1 MQTIQLYI
9 QGTRVDMFDDESV
22 SITQTIKNVR
32 DIEKVFTSFTKQ
44 FTLPASKTNNKL
56 FKHYYNFDIVD
67 GFDGRKK
74 VAANIELN
82 YIPFKNGKLKL
93 DGVEMKDNKP
103 FSYKVIFYGDTVSLR
118 DIIGDDKLSD
128 LDFGNDFDGIKYDA
142 TTIETYLTTKNPATP
157 TEDLIVPLITHSQI
171 PFYDSGSTGNPNN
184 MDYVSSTTYQGVF
197 WNELK
202 YAIRLNRIIEAIED
216 TYSIS
221 FSDGFF
227 KDTANTRFYNL
238 FMWLHRKKGFVET
251 ESGEAENFVNN
262 FTPNSSDLNFQMTSD
277 RLIAV
282 LDPARLSSMS
292 VTVTPVTSDPYRIK
306 IVRNDASAIYLSGN
320 VTGTQTVTEGVDFT
334 YSYGTYKVYLLT
346 EVASI
351 TIVSVTWNITYDGVT
366 SLTFS
371 TSGSFNIASD
381 IPFVISQQIP
391 KIGVID
397 FLTGLFKMF
406 NLVAE
411 VEEDGTIYVDT
422 LDTYYAAIAS
432 GGKRSQDAPYDISE
446 FVDVSSS
453 NVNAALPFSEI
464 DYLYKDTGTILAK
477 KYNELVNKD
486 WGAINYIDDQ
496 VPTDRFTG
504 GIYKVEVPFHHAQFE
519 RLTDLD
525 TGSQTEIV
533 IGKFVDD
540 NRDPYFGSPLVFYA
554 VRHNI
559 PAGYAFVTAVNASNV
574 PTAVS
579 NETFAN
585 VPLNTLALSEATS
598 DKSLHF
604 TEELGEYDNVVFEG
618 SLFEDYY
625 KTYIQNV
632 FKLNNRITKV
642 TAYLPL
648 RILLNYTLADRFQI
662 VGRVYKI
669 NSIQTNLLTG
679 KSEIELLND

>member
-1 MQTIQLYI
+1 MQSIQLYI
-9 QGTRVDMFDDESV
+9 EGTRVDMFDDESV
-22 SITQTIKNVR
+22 SITQTIKNVK

-56 FKHYYNFDIVD
+56 FKHYYNFNIVG
-67 GFDGRKK
+67 GFDARKK
-74 VAANIELN
+74 VDSNIELN
-82 YIPFKNGKLKL
+82 HLPFRKGRLKL
-93 DGVEMKDNKP
+93 DGVEMKNNVAYA
-103 FSYKVIFYGDTVSLR
+103 YKVIFYGDTVSLR
-118 DIIGDDKLSD
+118 DLIGDDKLSD
-128 LDFGNDFDGIKYDA
+128 LDFGSDFDGLKYDSS
-142 TTIETYLTTKNPATP
+142 TIETYLTTKNPATS

-171 PFYDSGSTGNPNN
+171 PEYDSGSTVAGSSN
-184 MDYVSSTTYQGVF
+184 MYYSAGIYQGVF

-221 FSDGFF
+221 FSDDFF
-227 KDTANTRFYNL
+227 KDTANTRFFNL
-238 FMWLHRKKGFVET
+238 FMWLHRKKGPVET

-262 FTPNSSDLNFQMTSD
+262 FTSSSSDPFFQMTSGA
-277 RLIAV
+277 LIAT
-282 LDPARLSSMS
+282 LDPARLTSMS
-292 VTVTPVTSDPYRIK
+292 VTIAPVTSDPYKIK
-306 IVRNDASAIYLSGN
+306 IVRNDASTIYLSGN
-320 VTGTQTVTEGVDFT
+320 VSGTQTASVPANFT
-334 YSYGTYKVYLLT
+334 YGYGTYKVYLLT

-351 TIVSVTWNITYDGVT
+351 TITSVTWSITYDGST

-371 TSGSFNIASD
+371 TASSFNIESD

-446 FVDVSSS
+446 YVDISSS

-486 WGAINYIDDQ
+486 WGAIDYVDDQ

-504 GIYKVEVPFHHAQFE
+504 GIYKVEIPFHHAQFE

-540 NRDPYFGSPLVFYA
+540 NTDPYFGSPLVFYA

-559 PAGYAFVTAVNASNV
+559 PAGYSLVTAVDANNV

-579 NETFAN
+579 NETYAN
-585 VPLNTLALSEATS
+585 LPLNTLALNEVTS
-598 DKSLHF
+598 DKSIHF
-604 TEELGEYDNVVFEG
+604 TEELGEYNNVVFEG
-618 SLFEDYY
+618 SLFEDYH

-662 VGRVYKI
+662 AGRVYKI